1 LAVISNLK
9 KRLSLISRDKKIFRN
24 QPYKLELLEEFKKQ
38 KKPLTI
44 YRTLYGQ
51 KEVFVDLCA
60 GPHVA
65 STKIIDKESFKLEK
79 LAGAYWK
86 GDEKNAM
93 LTRIYGLAFHTK
105 EELNDYLHL
114 LEESKKR
121 DHRTIGQQM
130 DLFSFHEEF
139 GPGLV
144 YWHPKGGLIRVLM
157 ENFWRRNTT

>member
-86 GDEKNAM
+86 GDEKMRCSPEFTGWRFIPKKNLTIIYTCLRNQKNAIIE
-93 LTRIYGLAFHTK
+93 LSVNKWIFLASMKNLVQVWF
-105 EELNDYLHL
+105 
-114 LEESKKR
+114 
-121 DHRTIGQQM
+121 IGT
-130 DLFSFHEEF
+130 
-139 GPGLV
+139 
-144 YWHPKGGLIRVLM
+144 PKAD
-157 ENFWRRNTT
+157 